1 MKNIQIEHHI
11 QMVKHFN
18 DVSAGQTL
26 DDGMNIE
33 EMQMAAVSGDIM
45 AVDEI
50 TLTERRSN

>member
-1 MKNIQIEHHI
+1 
-11 QMVKHFN
+11 MVKHFN